1 MTVIKKRILQMLM
14 FILTIGAIGIGVFIV
29 ESRNVSAA
37 TVTVKQKN
45 VYSNK
50 VTLIVK
56 GDNLSDVL
64 FQGVWLEGES
74 VEKLERKSFRR
85 KNGHWEVSLTLKEYG
100 KYSFDIEG
108 YEGEY
113 DDYFE
118 LSESVT
124 YKSNFTGVEIGNN
137 GKTTKKDFESG
148 DKFFVYKNG
157 KMITGK
163 EIYARR
169 TDKIQTK
176 VIYHASFKGT
186 IVGDVGAVWGSKSIN
201 GVEEI
206 LTGSDK
212 DKGTG
217 QKFYYSIMTYNIN
230 TVLDYEGV
238 IKVHDTSSTK
248 SLGITVKVDGT
259 KPKITIAPEFAKG
272 KTKYTN
278 KTTSVPVTIEEKN
291 FDSGNTIVLI
301 NGKRTSVSWSGSGSV
316 QKANVPLH
324 EGKNVIEVRSKDK
337 AGNDAQPVKSAEIIV
352 DKKAPKVKIVG
363 FGNGTGKGL
372 KNGQVVKYPLK
383 VVISDETKIGNAS
396 VKLYRVDAN
405 GKGKSELPLD
415 IDQNGNKVTYSL
427 EDIDEDGYYEL
438 SISVKDRAG
447 NNPTTK
453 TVISEGKKPY
463 KLSGRKITGGFTVN
477 RKGSMY
483 KLEDE
488 SIFQRPVKPIN
499 EVVVYEYNKSELKK
513 HTVLII
519 NSRSVTP
526 IVLSDKDYR
535 FEKVKSDS
543 SEYDYKYKYT
553 IYGSVLNEGR
563 NNIEITSETIAGKN
577 GNTIAQIV
585 ESNSINKAIVIDNE
599 APQILYFRINE
610 SGNVSA
616 LVRDRYID
624 KNNIYVQIGAK
635 KYNLKIN
642 ESMSTS
648 TNMVFTGDIKG
659 SPSEAKM
666 ICSDLAGNTTEST
679 DVEVQKNS
687 MASKILLYGG
697 IIFGVILVIIG
708 TLVVVIIIRKK
719 E

>member
-14 FILTIGAIGIGVFIV
+14 FILTIGAIGIGAFIV
-29 ESRNVSAA
+29 ESRDVSAA
-37 TVTVKQKN
+37 TVTVKQKD

-56 GDNLSDVL
+56 GDNLSEVN
-64 FQGVWLEGES
+64 FQNVWLNGES
-74 VEKLERKSFRR
+74 VSGLEEKKIKRK
-85 KNGHWEVSLTLKEYG
+85 GEHWEVTLTLKMYG

-113 DDYFE
+113 GDYFE
-118 LSESVT
+118 LNESVT
-124 YKSNFTGVEIGNN
+124 YKSKIPVVKIGHPYKEPVLGFAKGEWRVPTGGKKEGNN
-137 GKTTKKDFESG
+137 IYLQPGEELKVEVLYFSTTATSILGTAKL
-148 DKFFVYKNG
+148 
-157 KMITGK
+157 M
-163 EIYARR
+163 
-169 TDKIQTK
+169 
-176 VIYHASFKGT
+176 FKGQEKSGT
-186 IVGDVGAVWGSKSIN
+186 PKKGEGMGKQFANNFYTAVTYVVSSNTDHEEALIAKGSES
-201 GVEEI
+201 
-206 LTGSDK
+206 
-212 DKGTG
+212 
-217 QKFYYSIMTYNIN
+217 
-230 TVLDYEGV
+230 
-238 IKVHDTSSTK
+238 K

-291 FDSGNTIVLI
+291 FDSSNTIVLI
-301 NGKRTSVSWSGSGSV
+301 NGKRTNVSWSGSGSV
-316 QKANVPLH
+316 HKANVPLH

-372 KNGQVVKYPLK
+372 KNGQVVKYPFK
-383 VVISDETKIGNAS
+383 VVISDETKLGNES
-396 VKLYRVDAN
+396 VKLYKVDAN
-405 GKGKSELPLD
+405 GKGKSELLLD
-415 IDQNGNKVTYSL
+415 INKNGNKVTYSL
-427 EDIDEDGYYEL
+427 EDIEEDGYYEL

-453 TVISEGKKPY
+453 TVASEGKKPY
-463 KLSGRKITGGFTVN
+463 KISGRKITGGFTVN

-488 SIFQRPVKPIN
+488 SIFKRPVKPIS

-526 IVLSDKDYR
+526 IALSDKDYR
-535 FEKVKSDS
+535 FEKVKSDN

-659 SPSEAKM
+659 SPSEAKI

-708 TLVVVIIIRKK
+708 TVVVVIIIRKK